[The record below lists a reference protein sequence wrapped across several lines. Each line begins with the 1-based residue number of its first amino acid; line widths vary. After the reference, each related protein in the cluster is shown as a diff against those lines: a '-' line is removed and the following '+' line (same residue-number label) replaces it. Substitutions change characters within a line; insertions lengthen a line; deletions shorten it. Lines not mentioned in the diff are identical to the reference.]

1 MSVMRWLIMP
11 QTFSAELIR
20 FDTQKACRGCSLMQ
34 RAKKRGICRAS
45 GSQKGEEEE
54 ANRN

>member
-45 GSQKGEEEE
+45 RSQEGEEEE